1 MINPE
6 PTKRKEAEAQ
16 IRSDRRRYRRKSDS
30 FPVRVTFGS
39 RRPFRRKRMEGIAQD
54 FDSEGFR
61 IRLPSALAEGEL
73 VHLDFT
79 LPKNLSSKYFGLACE
94 WSGQVRGARP
104 SVEEP
109 GSSDVIVKLDRPV
122 EALTEGEIYAHQRR
136 VGAVV
141 LSILLSMVWLKWD
154 NMRFFWYSPSFYLY
168 SFVVGA
174 YFISRFAI
182 CRFYKPPRY
191 VEGYTPSVSIVI
203 SARNEEAA
211 IEATIDSCYAVDY
224 PLDKIEVIAVD
235 DGSTDGTPQA
245 IERAMAK
252 YPHLKARSIPPSGK
266 RDGMATG
273 VRLATG
279 EIVVFVDS
287 DTFLYPDALRHI
299 VSGFQDLGV
308 GAIAGNTEV
317 SNARVNTL
325 TGLQDVRYHLSFRLM
340 KASESVFGCVSCC
353 PGCLSAYRREYLVAV
368 LDDWLKQTFL
378 GAKAT
383 FGDDRSLTNYIW
395 RNYQVLYNERAVC
408 STLVPETWQ
417 RYMKQQVRW
426 KKSWL
431 RETLIAAR
439 FAWKKHPVG
448 ALSFYVAA
456 VCSLA
461 SPFMVFRAII
471 HSFVQPD
478 AVLLYYFVG
487 LLMLGLS
494 QCLFVYL
501 FRPSTN
507 WLLGM
512 LLVAAQVIL
521 MGPQTY
527 YAMLTMRK
535 NHWGTR

>member
-1 MINPE
+1 MIQHQASSSRADEPHVPE
-6 PTKRKEAEAQ
+6 
-16 IRSDRRRYRRKSDS
+16 RRRYRRKSDS
-30 FPVRVTFGS
+30 FPVKVAYGKGR
-39 RRPFRRKRMEGIAQD
+39 FRRRKIMGVAQD
-54 FDSEGFR
+54 HDSEGFR
-61 IRLPSALAEGEL
+61 ILLPEPLEDGET
-73 VHLDFT
+73 VSLDFI
-79 LPKNLSSKYFGLACE
+79 LPKNLSTKYFGLACE
-94 WSGQVRGARP
+94 WTGKVRGSRP
-104 SVEEP
+104 SREAP
-109 GSSDVIVKLDRPV
+109 GSSDVVIRLDRSV

-154 NMRFFWYSPSFYLY
+154 NMRFFWYSPTFYLY
-168 SFVVGA
+168 SFVVGS
-174 YFISRFAI
+174 YFLSRFAI

-191 VEGYTPSVSIVI
+191 VEGYTPSVSVVI

-211 IEATIDSCYAVDY
+211 IEATIDSCFASDY
-224 PLDKIEVIAVD
+224 PPDKLEVIAVD

-245 IERAMAK
+245 IARAQK
-252 YPHLKARSIPPSGK
+252 KWPKLKARSIPPSGK

-273 VRLATG
+273 VRLAAG
-279 EIVVFVDS
+279 ELVIFVDS
-287 DTFLYPDALRHI
+287 DTFLFPDAVRQL
-299 VSGFQDLGV
+299 VSGFQDRSV
-308 GAIAGNTEV
+308 GAVAGNTEV
-317 SNARVNTL
+317 ANARVNTL

-353 PGCLSAYRREYLVAV
+353 PGCLSAYRREYLVDV
-368 LDDWLKQTFL
+368 LDEWLAQRFL

-439 FAWKKHPVG
+439 FAWKKHPIG
-448 ALSFYVAA
+448 AISFYVAA

-461 SPFMVFRAII
+461 SPLMVLRAVV

-487 LLMLGLS
+487 LLLLGLS

-507 WLLGM
+507 WVLGM
-512 LLVAAQVIL
+512 LLVAAQVVL

>member
-1 MINPE
+1 MA
-6 PTKRKEAEAQ
+6 R
-16 IRSDRRRYRRKSDS
+16 DH
-30 FPVRVTFGS
+30 
-39 RRPFRRKRMEGIAQD
+39 
-54 FDSEGFR
+54 DSEGFR
-61 IRLPSALAEGEL
+61 IRLPEPLAEGEE
-73 VHLDFT
+73 VKLDFI
-79 LPKNLSSKYFGLACE
+79 LPKNLSMKYFGLACE
-94 WSGQVRGARP
+94 WKGKVRTVRP
-104 SVEEP
+104 SADEP
-109 GSSDVIVKLDRPV
+109 DSSDVVVRLDRPV
-122 EALTEGEIYAHQRR
+122 EALTEAEIYAHQRR

-141 LSILLSMVWLKWD
+141 LAILISMVWLKWD
-154 NMRFFWYSPSFYLY
+154 NMRFFWYSPTFYLY
-168 SFVVGA
+168 SFIVGA
-174 YFISRFAI
+174 YFLSRFGI
-182 CRFYKPPRY
+182 CRFYKPPAY

-211 IEATIDSCYAVDY
+211 IEATIDSCFAVDY
-224 PLDKIEVIAVD
+224 PPDKLEVIAVD
-235 DGSTDGTPQA
+235 DGSTDGTPA
-245 IERAMAK
+245 AVARALK
-252 YPHLKARSIPPSGK
+252 KHPKLKARRIPPSGK

-273 VRLATG
+273 VRLAEG
-279 EIVVFVDS
+279 ELVVFVDS
-287 DTFLYPDALRHI
+287 DTFLYPDAIRQI
-299 VSGFQDLGV
+299 VSGFQDPTV

-317 SNARVNTL
+317 ANARVNTL

-353 PGCLSAYRREYLVAV
+353 PGCLSAYRRAYLVAV
-368 LDDWLKQTFL
+368 LDEWLQQRFL

-395 RNYQVLYNERAVC
+395 RNYSVLYNERAVC

-439 FAWKKHPVG
+439 FVWRKHPIG

-456 VCSLA
+456 ICSLA
-461 SPFMVFRAII
+461 SPFMVFRAVIY
-471 HSFVQPD
+471 SFVQPD
-478 AVLLYYFVG
+478 AVLLYYFIG
-487 LLMLGLS
+487 LLLLGLS